1 MAETPRRTLRQFV
14 YTTMYLQETV
24 SGKVFNVLLISSI
37 IASVI
42 VVLAYSIPSVAA
54 EYWYA
59 VNYLEFFFTIL
70 FTIEY
75 LLRIWCTPMAS
86 TYIFSA
92 YGIIDFLSIAP
103 TWVTILFP
111 AFPSVA
117 LLRLFRV
124 LRILRLVKLLKY
136 LNDTSLMLEVLKNSR
151 RRIAVLSLWIMV
163 LVVIFGTLMY
173 VIEGQENGFTSI
185 PISIYWA
192 IVTLTTVGYGDIVPQ
207 TVVGKAVAS
216 LIMLIGYSMIVV
228 LAGVISQGVRNTR
241 REYNRIVC
249 SKCGRKGHDTD
260 AVFCKYC
267 GSPL

>member
-1 MAETPRRTLRQFV
+1 
-14 YTTMYLQETV
+14 MYLQDTLA
-24 SGKVFNVLLISSI
+24 GKVFNVLLIASI
-37 IASVI
+37 VASVL

-54 EYWYA
+54 TYWYA
-59 VNYLEFFFTIL
+59 VNYLEFFFTVV

-75 LLRIWCTPMAS
+75 VFRVWCVPS
-86 TYIFSA
+86 RKDYVFSA

-124 LRILRLVKLLKY
+124 LRILRLVKLLQY
-136 LNDTSLMLEVLKNSR
+136 LNDTHLLIKVLLNSR

-173 VIEGQENGFTSI
+173 VIEGQEHGFTSI

-207 TVVGKAVAS
+207 TILGKAVAAV
-216 LIMLIGYSMIVV
+216 IMLIGYSMIVV
-228 LAGVISQGVRNTR
+228 LAGVISQEFAETR
-241 REYNRIVC
+241 KSFQGIVC
-249 SKCGRKGHDTD
+249 GTCGETKHDVD
-260 AVFCKYC
+260 AAYCKSC
-267 GSPL
+267 GARL